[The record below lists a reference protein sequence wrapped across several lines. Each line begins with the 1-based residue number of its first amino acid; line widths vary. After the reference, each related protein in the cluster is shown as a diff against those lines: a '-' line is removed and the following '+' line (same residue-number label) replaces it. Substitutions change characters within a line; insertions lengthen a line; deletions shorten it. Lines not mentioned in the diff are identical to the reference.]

1 MDASQQQIADEQ
13 FQRTKADVRNILPY
27 DLYEGMKA
35 ASRLKSHMIH
45 SGELPV
51 ERRIKEFYD
60 SFWSIFQFT
69 ALKINPQLAH
79 YINGW
84 FEQVKIPIDNTDDL
98 TVGIELY
105 IEFYN
110 ELVKMG
116 IGSMFENPIEPPL
129 GGSQEDEIMWAME
142 NLGKLEQQVNQLK
155 EKDEEI
161 KECKNM
167 GMKR

>member
-1 MDASQQQIADEQ
+1 MDTSQQQTADEQ

-45 SGELPV
+45 AGELPA

-69 ALKINPQLAH
+69 ALKINPELAH

-98 TVGIELY
+98 IIGIGLY

-129 GGSQEDEIMWAME
+129 GGSQEDEIMWATE
-142 NLGKLEQQVNQLK
+142 HLEELEQQVNRLK
-155 EKDEEI
+155 EIEE
-161 KECKNM
+161 KVKQNARVWE
-167 GMKR
+167 